1 MTSAAVTRN
10 LAQIGRSAL
19 GTTMLLVDLQAHI
32 ANRTHDFDRFL
43 TWRSREG
50 RIVPAVRREAVQLQ
64 TSESYLYDDASPLFF
79 GPTPCLRTIYADEF
93 DVLCEEDSWL
103 CLSPVYPW
111 HVTMAQHLFKLRYA
125 VCNIAKYGR
134 TTQDVQDRKADPSGY
149 LSKIKGAVKPKAMIL
164 SMGGNDFLGDPILSW
179 LVQRD
184 EEDHD
189 PGNAPKYIDE
199 YQFESIM
206 SIARINYMR
215 VIKDL
220 ESFSPRTTLL
230 LQSYTYGAV
239 PTHTSGAFLG
249 RYFTVKGFNAIDRKH
264 KPLIAAII
272 KLVIDR
278 FHCLLCD
285 LKTTTELKIEIV
297 DFRKML
303 KPSDIRDEIHPK
315 PSKAPAMAAKYVPFL
330 KKAGVQ
336 PRRTSARVAA
346 PRKSPASNKRNSVSL
361 P

>member
-1 MTSAAVTRN
+1 
-10 LAQIGRSAL
+10 
-19 GTTMLLVDLQAHI
+19 
-32 ANRTHDFDRFL
+32 
-43 TWRSREG
+43 
-50 RIVPAVRREAVQLQ
+50 
-64 TSESYLYDDASPLFF
+64 
-79 GPTPCLRTIYADEF
+79 
-93 DVLCEEDSWL
+93 
-103 CLSPVYPW
+103 
-111 HVTMAQHLFKLRYA
+111 
-125 VCNIAKYGR
+125 
-134 TTQDVQDRKADPSGY
+134 
-149 LSKIKGAVKPKAMIL
+149 
-164 SMGGNDFLGDPILSW
+164 
-179 LVQRD
+179 
-184 EEDHD
+184 
-189 PGNAPKYIDE
+189 
-199 YQFESIM
+199 M

-249 RYFTVKGFNAIDRKH
+249 RYFTVKGFNAIDR
-264 KPLIAAII
+264 
-272 KLVIDR
+272 
-278 FHCLLCD
+278 
-285 LKTTTELKIEIV
+285 KIEIV